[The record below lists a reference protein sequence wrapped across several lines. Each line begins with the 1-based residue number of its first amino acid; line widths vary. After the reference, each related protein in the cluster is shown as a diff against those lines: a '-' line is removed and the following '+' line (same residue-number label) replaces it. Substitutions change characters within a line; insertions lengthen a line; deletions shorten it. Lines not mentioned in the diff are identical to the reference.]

1 MAGFSDSKVIR
12 FKILQSHA
20 RAQDRL
26 QRPVHKALEHLSLEL
41 IQLKAIITTAI
52 ILQVAVYVR
61 FCSVQFQVGQS
72 KLTPKLMY

>member
-26 QRPVHKALEHLSLEL
+26 QRPVYIASEHLSLEL
-41 IQLKAIITTAI
+41 IQLKTIITAAI
-52 ILQVAVYVR
+52 ILQAAVYVR
-61 FCSVQFQVGQS
+61 SAVYIFRHVNQN
-72 KLTPKLMY
+72 

>member
-1 MAGFSDSKVIR
+1 MIGFSDSKVIR

-20 RAQDRL
+20 RAQYRL
-26 QRPVHKALEHLSLEL
+26 QRPVHITLEHLCLEL
-41 IQLKAIITTAI
+41 IKLKAIITTAI

-61 FCSVQFQVGQS
+61 FCSAQFQVGQS